1 MQGQL
6 YPLLSRLSQHAGQ
19 LQVQLS
25 APPGAGS
32 RWTNLCRGASG
43 VLDKCQRPQCGRCV
57 WDTCGVG
64 LVCAAGE
71 GTLRFSFVLVREA
84 GSEEEEEEQR
94 ALRWEVA
101 ELRGR
106 LERLEQVS
114 SWERHGCQCSR
125 GLASILRYH
134 FPL

>member
-1 MQGQL
+1 M
-6 YPLLSRLSQHAGQ
+6 
-19 LQVQLS
+19 
-25 APPGAGS
+25 
-32 RWTNLCRGASG
+32 
-43 VLDKCQRPQCGRCV
+43 
-57 WDTCGVG
+57 G

-71 GTLRFSFVLVREA
+71 ATLRFSFVLVREA
-84 GSEEEEEEQR
+84 GSEEEER